1 MRQLVSIGDIADN
14 LGKPVRVRAGLSALG
29 LSEPR
34 TIWIAE
40 RIATES
46 VSLCVQ
52 MKSRRLFWNWETAIC
67 IYLLNL
73 PAPSTE
79 VNGEFVRANAS
90 CRDLEQ
96 AAGIVLRS
104 VIELRCGSLEPT
116 TRC

>member
-1 MRQLVSIGDIADN
+1 MELVVLRQ
-14 LGKPVRVRAGLSALG
+14 
-29 LSEPR
+29 
-34 TIWIAE
+34 WIATAE
-40 RIATES
+40 RSSSLTRIAATET
-46 VSLCVQ
+46 VSL
-52 MKSRRLFWNWETAIC
+52 STAFLELETAIC

-104 VIELRCGSLEPT
+104 VIELRCGSLELTP
-116 TRC
+116 RN

>member
-14 LGKPVRVRAGLSALG
+14 LGKLVRVLAGLSALG

-34 TIWIAE
+34 TIWIAD

-79 VNGEFVRANAS
+79 VNGEFVRADAS